1 MRSVGWCRA
10 IRVVLPVISSQGLH
24 RTAALPLPPHLLAA
38 EGERCKRL
46 MLTLARPEPTQ
57 EEGSYKKGEP

>member
-1 MRSVGWCRA
+1 M
-10 IRVVLPVISSQGLH
+10 VLPVISSQGLH

-38 EGERCKRL
+38 EGERCKLL

-57 EEGSYKKGEP
+57 EEVSYKKGEP